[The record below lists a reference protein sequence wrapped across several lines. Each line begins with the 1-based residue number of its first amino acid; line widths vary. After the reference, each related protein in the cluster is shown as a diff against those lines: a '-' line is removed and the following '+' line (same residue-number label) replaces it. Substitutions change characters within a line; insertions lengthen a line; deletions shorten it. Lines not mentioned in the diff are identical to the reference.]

1 MNISQNNEVDGNAA
15 DPDRRDSQLQAS
27 SSTTTTAKTASAASN
42 PQPPPPPSSCF
53 GHFDR
58 LDADYTPKP
67 GSRTVVLYHDSDAA
81 SSASSIERA
90 AAKEARVTKLRQPSS
105 RGVRDGRAA
114 GGLLNESIEEEK
126 EGGDGVNLRS
136 RDKETSGAV
145 GSVDAARTNA
155 GLHITQN
162 ELSPPGDNDEDMAI
176 DPSGVTTGEH
186 GGVRDAQSTIDY
198 VADGTSSSTTTPP
211 SPGRLLTSLRV
222 SDNAVPRLGA
232 RDIYFAGRL
241 ASACVIL
248 IRDGRISQAGWLGQW
263 SVDMVGKEL
272 WDRMVV
278 QHASAPRDV
287 RDDEE
292 WVRYLLGEVAI
303 VLGHI
308 DARRS
313 RELQQMVL
321 GWQAAGILSNA

>member
-1 MNISQNNEVDGNAA
+1 M
-15 DPDRRDSQLQAS
+15 
-27 SSTTTTAKTASAASN
+27 
-42 PQPPPPPSSCF
+42 
-53 GHFDR
+53 
-58 LDADYTPKP
+58 
-67 GSRTVVLYHDSDAA
+67 VLYYDSDAA

-90 AAKEARVTKLRQPSS
+90 AASKEARITKLRQPS
-105 RGVRDGRAA
+105 RGVRDVGAA

-126 EGGDGVNLRS
+126 EGGDGVNLQT
-136 RDKETSGAV
+136 RDKERSDAV
-145 GSVDAARTNA
+145 GSVDAVRTNA
-155 GLHITQN
+155 GLRITQN
-162 ELSPPGDNDEDMAI
+162 ELTPPGDNDEDMAI
-176 DPSGVTTGEH
+176 DPSEVTTGEH
-186 GGVRDAQSTIDY
+186 GGVRDAQSTINY
-198 VADGTSSSTTTPP
+198 VADGTSSTTTPP

-248 IRDGRISQAGWLGQW
+248 IRDGRIAQAGWLGQW

-287 RDDEE
+287 RDNEG

>member
-1 MNISQNNEVDGNAA
+1 M
-15 DPDRRDSQLQAS
+15 
-27 SSTTTTAKTASAASN
+27 TAKTASAALK
-42 PQPPPPPSSCF
+42 PQPPPPPSSCL

-67 GSRTVVLYHDSDAA
+67 GSRTVVLYYDSDAA

-90 AAKEARVTKLRQPSS
+90 AAKEATITKLRQPS

-114 GGLLNESIEEEK
+114 GGLLDQSIEEEK
-126 EGGDGVNLRS
+126 EGGDGVNLQT
-136 RDKETSGAV
+136 RDKERSDAV
-145 GSVDAARTNA
+145 GSVDAVRTNA
-155 GLHITQN
+155 GLPITQN
-162 ELSPPGDNDEDMAI
+162 ELTPPVDNDEDMEI
-176 DPSGVTTGEH
+176 DPSGVTGEH
-186 GGVRDAQSTIDY
+186 GGVRDAQSTMDY
-198 VADGTSSSTTTPP
+198 GADGTPSTTAPP
-211 SPGRLLTSLRV
+211 SPEGWLTSFRV

-278 QHASAPRDV
+278 QYASAPREEG
-287 RDDEE
+287 DDER
-292 WVRYLLGEVAI
+292 WVCYLLGEVAI
-303 VLGHI
+303 VLRHI
-308 DARRS
+308 DAGRS